1 MGVPPLLRY
10 HAVPTAT
17 APRAMSVEGSER
29 NPTRDEESDI
39 LNRLECHDV
48 TRPFRDPLYRYL
60 PTHLPSTPRI

>member
-1 MGVPPLLRY
+1 MGVPLLLRY

-39 LNRLECHDV
+39 LNRLECAWV
-48 TRPFRDPLYRYL
+48 GSETRPHSSL
-60 PTHLPSTPRI
+60 T